1 MSIAERLSETRE
13 DGPPWQ
19 TCSVQWVKTKITEE
33 EQSALETLIAERTI
47 TFHAISKIIKEEV
60 GISVNANAISRH
72 CRSLCKCEVS
82 K

>member
-1 MSIAERLSETRE
+1 MSIAERLSEVRE

-19 TCSVQWVKTKITEE
+19 TCSVHWVKEKLAKE
-33 EQSALETLIAERTI
+33 EQTALETLIFERTVS
-47 TFHAISKIIKEEV
+47 FHAVAKIIKEEV
-60 GISVNANAISRH
+60 GVSVSPNAISRH